1 MQHGF
6 QMEPLKQDADCITK
20 MRDFNIILI
29 IIYPSLA
36 SSSGWDHFLKLIGLL
51 FENKPLWHKVRVV
64 SLAAE
69 GQSYLKPS
77 GILQNSIENSL
88 HLEEFLRV
96 LDQNTYCDMPQDRD
110 QLIESMRQT
119 LDEETE
125 SVLQNSRYGSHEEE
139 SHSLIPVK
147 QTDTQCPREIHHNTF
162 GDQLSVTVHVC
173 AVPER
178 VPDDDAESG
187 GSSSASDLWILVD
200 AVPNMAQVPDPVSGL
215 VHVHVPDPVHG
226 HVSEH
231 IVGQVEDDFLGPVG
245 GQILGQAQGEDSAP
259 EQISVHGQA
268 PGPIQDEISVQ
279 DHTCQN
285 ISCDTKVEPE
295 VSEYALQ
302 PRLPPE
308 GCDSEETSRKQPL
321 GQREDL
327 PYLGEGMRREDSE
340 EETFRKTVPVH
351 SSDEEDDACCRNSSP
366 SEWLENTSPFSQDS
380 TSVEQHSS
388 GSPNFGPE
396 LQNWSSPASGK
407 EELCSEQTTPSSS
420 KFDRIGMVTDYEAAH
435 HSPAPHGHGENISEL
450 VSASGAW
457 HREAE
462 EDSYHSSTSNKGN
475 SFPTQSFACGPEQFI
490 SSHQRQTYGQRME
503 NSNSAYKSDHSMHQP
518 FDKKENKASGQSAP
532 AADFVAKGPP
542 LTTSQ
547 RFLEDNRWPDEAL
560 LARGACNSSGSPS
573 FGPELQ
579 NWSSPASGKEKLCS
593 EQTTPSSS
601 KFERRPISQ
610 PVKPEPPQDASS
622 LRQGPL
628 GIVTDYEAAHHN
640 PAPHGHGENISE
652 LVSAS
657 GAWHREAEEDSY
669 HSSTSNKGNSFP
681 TQSFACG
688 PEQFISSHQRQT
700 YGQRMENSNS
710 AYKSDHSMH
719 QPFDKKENK
728 ASGQSAPAAD
738 FVAKG
743 PPLTTSQRFLEDNR
757 WPDEALLA
765 RGACNSSGSPSFGPE
780 LQNWSSPASGKE
792 KLCSEQT
799 TPSSS
804 KFERRPISQPV
815 KPEPPQDA
823 SSLRQGPLG
832 IVTDY
837 EAAHHNPAPHGHGEN
852 ISELVSAS
860 GAWHR
865 EAEEDSYHSSTS
877 NKGNSFPTQSFAC
890 GPEQFISSH
899 QRQTYGQRM
908 ENSNSAYKS
917 DHSMHQPFDKKE
929 NKASGQS
936 APAADFVAKG
946 PPLTTSQRFL
956 EGNRWPDEA
965 LLARGACNSDAA
977 AYRPQGPLNSID
989 HPLLLQERGD
999 GSPFQDELRQFAEIL
1014 FEPLQDDARLLNNGP
1029 ARRGLAVEQNAFGR
1043 NDRPES
1049 GRNQQDGRRQPVQH
1063 YYDSDEDQKDS
1074 GFSRGDSDSMN

>member
-6 QMEPLKQDADCITK
+6 QMEPLKQDADYITK
-20 MRDFNIILI
+20 MQDFNIILI

-77 GILQNSIENSL
+77 GILQNSIENFL

-96 LDQNTYCDMPQDRD
+96 LDQNTYCDMPQGRD
-110 QLIESMRQT
+110 KLIKSMHQT

-147 QTDTQCPREIHHNTF
+147 QTDTQCPREIHHNIF
-162 GDQLSVTVHVC
+162 GDQLSVTVHEC

-187 GSSSASDLWILVD
+187 GASSASDLWNSVD
-200 AVPNMAQVPDPVSGL
+200 AVPKTAQVPDPVSGL
-215 VHVHVPDPVHG
+215 VHEHVPDPVHG

-245 GQILGQAQGEDSAP
+245 GQILGQAHGEDSAP
-259 EQISVHGQA
+259 GQY
-268 PGPIQDEISVQ
+268 E
-279 DHTCQN
+279 
-285 ISCDTKVEPE
+285 
-295 VSEYALQ
+295 EYALQ

-340 EETFRKTVPVH
+340 EETFRKTVHVH

-366 SEWLENTSPFSQDS
+366 PEWLENTSPFSQDS

-407 EELCSEQTTPSSS
+407 EELCSEQTTLSSS

-435 HSPAPHGHGENISEL
+435 HNPAPHGHGENISKL

-490 SSHQRQTYGQRME
+490 SSHQHQTYGQRME

-518 FDKKENKASGQSAP
+518 FDEKENKASGQSAP

-560 LARGACNSSGSPS
+560 LARGAYNSSGSPS

-688 PEQFISSHQRQT
+688 PEQFISSHQHQT

-719 QPFDKKENK
+719 QPFDEKENK

-765 RGACNSSGSPSFGPE
+765 RGA
-780 LQNWSSPASGKE
+780 
-792 KLCSEQT
+792 
-799 TPSSS
+799 
-804 KFERRPISQPV
+804 
-815 KPEPPQDA
+815 
-823 SSLRQGPLG
+823 
-832 IVTDY
+832 Y
-837 EAAHHNPAPHGHGEN
+837 
-852 ISELVSAS
+852 
-860 GAWHR
+860 
-865 EAEEDSYHSSTS
+865 
-877 NKGNSFPTQSFAC
+877 
-890 GPEQFISSH
+890 
-899 QRQTYGQRM
+899 
-908 ENSNSAYKS
+908 
-917 DHSMHQPFDKKE
+917 
-929 NKASGQS
+929 
-936 APAADFVAKG
+936 
-946 PPLTTSQRFL
+946 
-956 EGNRWPDEA
+956 
-965 LLARGACNSDAA
+965 NSDAA

-1043 NDRPES
+1043 NDQPES

-1074 GFSRGDSDSMN
+1074 GFSRDDSDSMN

>member
-36 SSSGWDHFLKLIGLL
+36 SCSGWDHFLKLIGLL

-96 LDQNTYCDMPQDRD
+96 LDQNTYCDMPQHRD
-110 QLIESMRQT
+110 QLIESMHQT
-119 LDEETE
+119 LNEETE
-125 SVLQNSRYGSHEEE
+125 KVLQNSRYGSHEEE

-147 QTDTQCPREIHHNTF
+147 QTDTQCSIEIHRNTF

-173 AVPER
+173 AAQER
-178 VPDDDAESG
+178 VPDDDAESAG
-187 GSSSASDLWILVD
+187 ASSTSDPWILVD
-200 AVPNMAQVPDPVSGL
+200 AVPIQAQVPDPVSGL
-215 VHVHVPDPVHG
+215 VHEHVPDPVHG

-231 IVGQVEDDFLGPVG
+231 IVGQVEDDSRGHFLGPVD
-245 GQILGQAQGEDSAP
+245 GQAQGEDTAHG
-259 EQISVHGQA
+259 QISVHGQA
-268 PGPIQDEISVQ
+268 PGPIQDKISIQ

-285 ISCDTKVEPE
+285 ISCDTKAEPE

-340 EETFRKTVPVH
+340 EETFRKIVHVH

-366 SEWLENTSPFSQDS
+366 PEWLENTSPFSQDS
-380 TSVEQHSS
+380 TSVGQYSS
-388 GSPNFGPE
+388 GSPSFGPE

-420 KFDRIGMVTDYEAAH
+420 KFDRIGMVTDYEGAH
-435 HSPAPHGHGENISEL
+435 HNPAPHGHGENISEL
-450 VSASGAW
+450 LSASGAW

-475 SFPTQSFACGPEQFI
+475 SFPTQSFACGPEQFL

-503 NSNSAYKSDHSMHQP
+503 NSNSAYKSDRSMHQP
-518 FDKKENKASGQSAP
+518 FDEKENKALGQSAS
-532 AADFVAKGPP
+532 AAGFVVKGPP

-547 RFLEDNRWPDEAL
+547 RFLEDNRRHDEAL

-610 PVKPEPPQDASS
+610 PNIKPEPPQDASS

-640 PAPHGHGENISE
+640 PAPHGHGEHISE

-657 GAWHREAEEDSY
+657 GAWHREAEEESY

-688 PEQFISSHQRQT
+688 PEQFFSSHQRQT

-710 AYKSDHSMH
+710 TYKNDRSMH
-719 QPFDKKENK
+719 QPFDEKENK

-738 FVAKG
+738 FMAKG

-757 WPDEALLA
+757 W
-765 RGACNSSGSPSFGPE
+765 R
-780 LQNWSSPASGKE
+780 
-792 KLCSEQT
+792 
-799 TPSSS
+799 
-804 KFERRPISQPV
+804 
-815 KPEPPQDA
+815 
-823 SSLRQGPLG
+823 
-832 IVTDY
+832 
-837 EAAHHNPAPHGHGEN
+837 
-852 ISELVSAS
+852 
-860 GAWHR
+860 
-865 EAEEDSYHSSTS
+865 
-877 NKGNSFPTQSFAC
+877 
-890 GPEQFISSH
+890 
-899 QRQTYGQRM
+899 
-908 ENSNSAYKS
+908 
-917 DHSMHQPFDKKE
+917 
-929 NKASGQS
+929 
-936 APAADFVAKG
+936 
-946 PPLTTSQRFL
+946 
-956 EGNRWPDEA
+956 DEA

-977 AYRPQGPLNSID
+977 AARPQGPLNNID
-989 HPLLLQERGD
+989 HPLLLRERGD
-999 GSPFQDELRQFAEIL
+999 GSLFQDELRQFAENL
-1014 FEPLQDDARLLNNGP
+1014 FEPPQGDARLLNNGP
-1029 ARRGLAVEQNAFGR
+1029 ARWDLAVEQNAFRR
-1043 NDRPES
+1043 NDQPE
-1049 GRNQQDGRRQPVQH
+1049 RRRIQQDGRRQPVQH
-1063 YYDSDEDQKDS
+1063 YYDSDEDNKDS